1 MIGEYEKVCELF
13 DCIISEIKPYAQEQT
28 VDDIQAIQKNFKLK
42 MEDFHREGRKLNIGV
57 IGRVK
62 AGKSSF
68 LNTLLFNGQEVLPKA
83 ATPKTAT
90 LTKMEYAEE
99 NKIQIEFYSKEE
111 WSRIVEDSKFED
123 KNEITKSAKEL
134 VDSAR
139 NNGLDVD
146 EILSRGNIQKNFHKY
161 EDLIDY
167 LNSYVG
173 ENGTYTPLVKA
184 VVIYMNREEFKDVSI
199 VDTPGLNDPIPS
211 RTQRTKE
218 FIEICDVVF
227 FLSRSGAFLDENDW
241 ELLCKQLPQKGVK
254 KLILI
259 ASQYDNGLRD
269 VLQKKKK
276 NSIFDTNTPSW
287 AKKQQEKSKATDVP
301 GAKKIVEE
309 SMQKRVRELLNT
321 SNDLTTSEKGEMV
334 LSVLRDCQ
342 KPIMISSRAHD
353 MSQKEYE
360 NYTDQ
365 EKENYEFWKQYI
377 PLNQMREE
385 LKAIG
390 NFDEVREKYESVR
403 EEKQRL
409 LSEKEKEFIPK
420 VYLELEDYFCSLQ
433 KETKT
438 KIDYLMSND
447 QASLEEE
454 QRYFAGKINAIR
466 ADVAEIFGDTLE
478 SIKTCKIEV
487 NQALGE
493 MSGVASQMEV
503 HTGSEYHGPKTT
515 YKFKLGPIKLGKRTT
530 SGYSTTYTYLAASDA
545 LEQITSYGKNAAIE
559 INSTFGQVVEKKAF
573 RRKLLES
580 VIRNFDSS
588 DNNFDAN
595 YFRIVVQN
603 ALNKIDFPEV
613 KVDVTDEINDV
624 GNKFSGEIRNSTA
637 QEQLRRLLSQTIN
650 NMYQAVV
657 EKVDQTIMEF
667 KGSMEQIQEKVA
679 DDILAQVNQ
688 EFEKIKNE
696 IDEKESEVRKGQ
708 EYLTIIDKILEEI

>member
-1 MIGEYEKVCELF
+1 M
-13 DCIISEIKPYAQEQT
+13 
-28 VDDIQAIQKNFKLK
+28 
-42 MEDFHREGRKLNIGV
+42 
-57 IGRVK
+57 
-62 AGKSSF
+62 
-68 LNTLLFNGQEVLPKA
+68 
-83 ATPKTAT
+83 
-90 LTKMEYAEE
+90 
-99 NKIQIEFYSKEE
+99 
-111 WSRIVEDSKFED
+111 
-123 KNEITKSAKEL
+123 
-134 VDSAR
+134 
-139 NNGLDVD
+139 
-146 EILSRGNIQKNFHKY
+146 
-161 EDLIDY
+161 
-167 LNSYVG
+167 
-173 ENGTYTPLVKA
+173 
-184 VVIYMNREEFKDVSI
+184 
-199 VDTPGLNDPIPS
+199 
-211 RTQRTKE
+211 
-218 FIEICDVVF
+218 
-227 FLSRSGAFLDENDW
+227 
-241 ELLCKQLPQKGVK
+241 
-254 KLILI
+254 
-259 ASQYDNGLRD
+259 
-269 VLQKKKK
+269 
-276 NSIFDTNTPSW
+276 
-287 AKKQQEKSKATDVP
+287 
-301 GAKKIVEE
+301 
-309 SMQKRVRELLNT
+309 
-321 SNDLTTSEKGEMV
+321 
-334 LSVLRDCQ
+334 
-342 KPIMISSRAHD
+342 
-353 MSQKEYE
+353 
-360 NYTDQ
+360 
-365 EKENYEFWKQYI
+365 
-377 PLNQMREE
+377 
-385 LKAIG
+385 
-390 NFDEVREKYESVR
+390 
-403 EEKQRL
+403 
-409 LSEKEKEFIPK
+409 
-420 VYLELEDYFCSLQ
+420 ELEDYFCSLQ